1 MFVLGDPGA
10 TLVGLAIIAFGYV
23 VFGFTGFGASLFT
36 VPVLSHFYPLPLVL
50 ALASLL
56 DLAAA
61 ITVGAQGR
69 RDAAVRELK
78 WLIPFSLAGA
88 VLGVS
93 LLVSLPRTT
102 SLLALGVFIGGYG
115 AYHLASRRKAT
126 RISRAWAPLAG
137 ALGGATG
144 TLFGMGG
151 PPYLVYLTR
160 RIEDKNVLR
169 ATMGVMVWF
178 SLVIRLVVFAVA
190 GVLLQPGLA
199 IGLLWFLPAAA
210 LGLWVGSRIH
220 MRVASAALMRM
231 LYGLL
236 IVSGLSLVVRALLA
250 LPAR

>member
-10 TLVGLAIIAFGYV
+10 TLAGLAIIVFGYV

-93 LLVSLPRTT
+93 LLVSLPRTA

-115 AYHLASRRKAT
+115 AYQLASRRKSAP
-126 RISRAWAPLAG
+126 ISQAWAPLAG
-137 ALGGATG
+137 MIGGASG

-151 PPYLVYLTR
+151 PPYLLYLAR
-160 RIEDKNVLR
+160 RIEDKNALR

-178 SLVIRLVVFAVA
+178 SLVIRLVVFAAA
-190 GVLLQPGLA
+190 GVLLQPGIA
-199 IGLLWFLPAAA
+199 TGLLWFLPAAG
-210 LGLWVGSRIH
+210 LGLWLGNRIH
-220 MRVASAALMRM
+220 MRAASTGVVRI

-236 IVSGLSLVVRALLA
+236 IVSGLSLIARALLVTSA
-250 LPAR
+250 